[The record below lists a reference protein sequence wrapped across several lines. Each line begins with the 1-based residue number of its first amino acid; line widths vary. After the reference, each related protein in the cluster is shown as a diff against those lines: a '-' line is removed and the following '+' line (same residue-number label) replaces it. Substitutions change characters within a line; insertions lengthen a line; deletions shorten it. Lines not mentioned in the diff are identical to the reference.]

1 MYELACGRDAEP
13 YLKAVKNFTTGV
25 GLIPEQIWDK
35 PDLPREHIY
44 FGRATGSADPLMWA
58 HADYVKLLRSIADH
72 KIFDL
77 IDPVAE
83 RYRNDKPRPSIEVWK
98 VNRQVQCVP
107 AGSLLCVMAS
117 TPFSLHWSDNEWANV
132 QDTASTP
139 TSIGLEYVDIPV
151 AKTQIAPIRFTFY
164 WPQQSEWQGRNY
176 QVDVTP

>member
-1 MYELACGRDAEP
+1 MYELACGRDVEP
-13 YLKAVKNFTTGV
+13 YLEAVKNFTTGV

-35 PDLPREHIY
+35 PDLLQEHMY

-58 HADYVKLLRSIADH
+58 HADYVKLLRSIADK

-77 IDPVAE
+77 IDPVRE

-107 AGSLLCVMAS
+107 AGALLRLMAS
-117 TPFSLHWSDNEWANV
+117 TPFSLHWSDNEWTNV
-132 QDTASTP
+132 HDTASTP
-139 TSIGLEYVDIPV
+139 TSIGLEYVDIQV

-176 QVDVTP
+176 LVDVTP